1 MQKSGFTAVEMADHL
16 GCSAY
21 VIYKKLS
28 DASLQMRDRYAN
40 ISDQQLDERVR
51 DLHNRHSN
59 AGIEVSYC

>member
-1 MQKSGFTAVEMADHL
+1 
-16 GCSAY
+16 
-21 VIYKKLS
+21 
-28 DASLQMRDRYAN
+28 MRDRYAN